1 MEKNIVILGS
11 SGFAKEILFLIER
24 INQQKKEWNILGF
37 IDENIRKKVGGYEV
51 IGNDD
56 FLCKYDKEIAVVC
69 GVGNPFLRKKI
80 VRKLKNNRNLY
91 FPNIIDPSVI
101 LSSNVEMGEGNIICA
116 GTILTVDIIMGDFV
130 TINLDCTIGHD
141 AVINSYVS
149 IYPSVNVS
157 GNVKIESGV
166 EIGTGTNIIQGIHIG
181 RQTVIGA
188 GSVVIRDVEGNCTVV
203 GNPGRVIERN

>member
-1 MEKNIVILGS
+1 MGKNIVILGS

-37 IDENIRKKVGGYEV
+37 VDENIGKKVCGYEV

-69 GVGNPFLRKKI
+69 GVGKPLLKEKILKKI
-80 VRKLKNNRNLY
+80 KNNKKLF

-101 LSSNVEMGEGNIICA
+101 MSSNIEMGEGNIICA

-141 AVINSYVS
+141 TVINNYVS

-181 RQTVIGA
+181 RKTVIGA
-188 GSVVIRDVEGNCTVV
+188 GSVVIRDVKSNCTVV
-203 GNPGRVIERN
+203 GNPSRVIERN